1 MYSYLLSFSLLV
13 VTAAA
18 SCSDK
23 ETNKASQEFK
33 DCVDRKE
40 LELIRMDRSRAD
52 KQTFICD
59 KLEELSS
66 DCHQALAKCRSREY
80 VDDKVAIHIN
90 SISGIILSLNQ
101 DISLETCPVLM
112 TPEPP
117 TIVQQGGREGKK
129 PEYEPVTS
137 SASST
142 SVSISLALAG
152 LWLAGWARRPTN

>member
-1 MYSYLLSFSLLV
+1 MF
-13 VTAAA
+13 
-18 SCSDK
+18 
-23 ETNKASQEFK
+23 
-33 DCVDRKE
+33 
-40 LELIRMDRSRAD
+40 
-52 KQTFICD
+52 
-59 KLEELSS
+59 
-66 DCHQALAKCRSREY
+66 
-80 VDDKVAIHIN
+80 
-90 SISGIILSLNQ
+90 SGIILSLNQ